1 MMNRAPD
8 MEKSPERAHFLQ
20 AEERSRG
27 LVLVV
32 DDEPELAEMLMYSLQ
47 QQGYA
52 ALSAGDGFNACR
64 LIERERPDL
73 ILLDIMM
80 PDLDGWEVCRLL
92 RSVPD
97 EDIAS
102 IPVVML
108 TALSDLNDRLRG
120 LELGA
125 DAYVAKP
132 YSLREVL
139 ALTDNLITRR
149 RRELA
154 QREELVRLRSR
165 EELSADIQSLL
176 FHELRNQLVVIGGF
190 SNLLARGDME
200 AQPSRTRDY
209 LQAIHRSS
217 DYLSLL
223 AEEFQMVSH
232 IEYGRLQLPLEPIDV
247 RPLLDEVFALFR
259 PLAEQRGVC
268 LDLSAGDAPALVRSH
283 RAALKVV
290 FSNLVDNAVKFS
302 SSGKVVGARLVRES
316 ADALLGVEISDS
328 GPGISAEEQD
338 LVFRKF
344 CRGRSGRHH
353 SRGSGLGLYMVR
365 TLVQALG
372 GTVRLESQLDQGSRF
387 TVLLPVSKTTAI

>member
-8 MEKSPERAHFLQ
+8 TEKTPEVTHLLQ
-20 AEERSRG
+20 EGERPRG

-52 ALSAGDGFNACR
+52 AISAGDGFNACR
-64 LIERERPDL
+64 LIEKERPDL

-149 RRELA
+149 RRELV
-154 QREELVRLRSR
+154 QREELARLRSR
-165 EELSADIQSLL
+165 EELSADTQ
-176 FHELRNQLVVIGGF
+176 
-190 SNLLARGDME
+190 
-200 AQPSRTRDY
+200 QP
-209 LQAIHRSS
+209 
-217 DYLSLL
+217 
-223 AEEFQMVSH
+223 
-232 IEYGRLQLPLEPIDV
+232 
-247 RPLLDEVFALFR
+247 
-259 PLAEQRGVC
+259 
-268 LDLSAGDAPALVRSH
+268 
-283 RAALKVV
+283 
-290 FSNLVDNAVKFS
+290 
-302 SSGKVVGARLVRES
+302 
-316 ADALLGVEISDS
+316 
-328 GPGISAEEQD
+328 
-338 LVFRKF
+338 
-344 CRGRSGRHH
+344 
-353 SRGSGLGLYMVR
+353 
-365 TLVQALG
+365 
-372 GTVRLESQLDQGSRF
+372 
-387 TVLLPVSKTTAI
+387 